1 MDFPA
6 RRSACR
12 DICPAGCRRSFCQ
25 VCCIVAGLLDS
36 LPWHLRLSLL
46 QPLARRLLRPLDY
59 RSVAGKLGAAPAL
72 LMSKIVPATG
82 AQRLAVAARK
92 KLISQRTIR
101 VILQLRRRPGQSGGR
116 AASDRQ
122 WLRHSQRLDIC
133 KHCCQT
139 VAQCKTDRSVWSMLR
154 VCRSSRQAHA
164 RLSDTCCRYFRSM
177 CS

>member
-1 MDFPA
+1 MNFPA
-6 RRSACR
+6 RCSVCR

-36 LPWHLRLSLL
+36 LPWQLRLSLL

-72 LMSKIVPATG
+72 LLSKIVPATG
-82 AQRLAVAARK
+82 AQRLAVAAGEEF
-92 KLISQRTIR
+92 ISQRTIR

-122 WLRHSQRLDIC
+122 WLRPPQRLKVC
-133 KHCCQT
+133 MHCC
-139 VAQCKTDRSVWSMLR
+139 KML
-154 VCRSSRQAHA
+154 A
-164 RLSDTCCRYFRSM
+164 
-177 CS
+177 